1 VTEPTGSII
10 ETGCNRLV
18 KARDGYLI
26 VNINDAYIGKSVI
39 KYGEFSQH
47 ELDIFSQLVGK
58 TDNVIEVGANFG
70 THTVRLCQLASQGKV
85 FAIEPQRIIFQALCG
100 NISLNSVFNC
110 HCIQRACSD
119 IDNQEITI
127 PELDFSKPN
136 NFGGVPMIENSRSPL
151 NDKTISLDTLFSS
164 LDKLRL
170 LKIDAEGMEEKILR
184 GGRKLIQKTRPALY
198 VENDNVEQSES
209 LIREIFSQNYR
220 AYWFIS
226 KLYNESNFNG
236 VDENIFGDI
245 HSFNVICYPIEAE
258 VNISGFTEVLDP
270 KYHPLS
276 SKS

>member
-1 VTEPTGSII
+1 MEPTGSII

-18 KARDGYLI
+18 RSRDGYLI
-26 VNINDAYIGKSVI
+26 MNINDAYIGKSVI

-47 ELDIFSQLVGK
+47 ELDIFSQIVGK

-70 THTVRLCQLASQGKV
+70 AHTLRLCQLANQGKV
-85 FAIEPQRIIFQALCG
+85 FAIEPQRVIFQALCG
-100 NISLNSVFNC
+100 NMALNSILNC

-119 IDNQEITI
+119 TDNQEIII
-127 PELDFSKPN
+127 PEIDFNKPN
-136 NFGGVPMIENSRSPL
+136 NFGGLQMIENSRSPL
-151 NDKTISLDTLFSS
+151 NDKTISLDTLFLS

-184 GGRKLIQKTRPALY
+184 GGRKLIQKTRPALF
-198 VENDNVEQSES
+198 VENENVEESES
-209 LIREIFSQNYR
+209 LIREIFNQNYR

-236 VDENIFGDI
+236 IDENVFGDI
-245 HSFNVICYPIEAE
+245 HSFNMICYPIEAE

-270 KYHPLS
+270 KCHPLS